1 MVVMLKANALEVFEA
16 ELARL
21 EDRSEKLIHDDG
33 RDQEG
38 DKEDEISDSHR
49 IHGTNSLSDTFKVD

>member
-1 MVVMLKANALEVFEA
+1 MVVMLKANALEVLEA

-21 EDRSEKLIHDDG
+21 EDRSEKMIQDNG

-38 DKEDEISDSHR
+38 DKED
-49 IHGTNSLSDTFKVD
+49 

>member
-21 EDRSEKLIHDDG
+21 EDRSEKMIQDNG

-38 DKEDEISDSHR
+38 DKED
-49 IHGTNSLSDTFKVD
+49 